1 MEALLKCCQRW
12 PSDGREPD
20 IWLPGV
26 GPVALSNNPNPE
38 LKIAAAHKTSDEKL
52 MQLYRGGD
60 QDAFQTLYERQRG
73 ALLRFV
79 RRMALDGSDA
89 EEIVQETWMAVIR
102 GKERYVPDAR
112 FVTYLFSIARRRA
125 MDRWRRRGRRPE
137 LEDGDALDQVP
148 GPART
153 QPEAIVAGEALALAM
168 VAALDVLPHLQ
179 REALLLRAETDL
191 TIDEIAQVTDT
202 TRETVKS
209 RLRYGLRRL
218 RAALEPWT

>member
-1 MEALLKCCQRW
+1 M
-12 PSDGREPD
+12 EPD
-20 IWLPGV
+20 DWLPGV
-26 GPVALSNNPNPE
+26 GPIALSNNPNRD
-38 LKIAAAHKTSDEKL
+38 LSIAATHKTSDEKL

-60 QDAFQTLYERQRG
+60 QDAFRTLFERQRG
-73 ALLRFV
+73 PLLRFV
-79 RRMALDGSDA
+79 RRTAIDSSDA

-137 LEDGDALDQVP
+137 LEDPDALDQVAS
-148 GPART
+148 PART
-153 QPEAIVAGEALALAM
+153 QPEALVAGEALATAIA
-168 VAALDVLPHLQ
+168 AALDALPHLQ
-179 REALLLRAETDL
+179 REAFLLRAETDL
-191 TIDEIAQVTDT
+191 TIDEIAQVTNT

-218 RAALEPWT
+218 RETLEPWT